1 MSRFTSFRPLAWAA
15 LSLLGACSSDALAG
29 PSDLSQSD
37 FGPALS
43 QSAAPPAGTA
53 QLDVGGS
60 ALDLYP
66 YTLVNFSDAPAD
78 RFDPINLVFTGAADP
93 RQIRADLM
101 ALDGSRPD
109 FPALPMFQCVWKDA
123 IGDMQTAWTS
133 AGWAASV
140 IQLRC
145 GEFGPVRFH
154 LRLFRAGGVTVANA
168 HFEVLIEGT
177 ADHQVLSW
185 AFAEQ
190 LVTYD
195 MARTGLL
202 AAAPGVTPV
211 INTLTHREIPAV
223 VYNLLPPDL
232 RVLITGSPDPA
243 AAAVPIGN
251 GDGQATT
258 ISLGA
263 ASPYVAGTFTETLPL
278 TYGQAIPKPFCSTGP
293 LDFLFVEGPVLL
305 EKTVTMT
312 AAGDYRSSFSAS
324 GRLSLVPIDPLTGQP
339 TAAPHRAGV
348 AEHQESA
355 MSDGSESALA
365 TVRRTELPQGEA
377 ERGRLFTRLKVG
389 PADVTQFTRTEDCD

>member
-1 MSRFTSFRPLAWAA
+1 MSRFTSFRPLGWAA
-15 LSLLGACSSDALAG
+15 LSLLGACSSDAPAG
-29 PSDLSQSD
+29 PSAISQSD
-37 FGPALS
+37 LRPALS
-43 QSAAPPAGTA
+43 QSASRPAGTA
-53 QLDVGGS
+53 TLDAGGS
-60 ALDLYP
+60 QLELYP

-78 RFDPINLVFTGAADP
+78 RFDPINLVFTGVADP

-101 ALDGSRPD
+101 ALNGSRPD
-109 FPALPMFQCVWKDA
+109 FPALPMFQCIWKDA
-123 IGDMQTAWTS
+123 IGDMQTTWTS

-154 LRLFRAGGVTVANA
+154 LRLFRAGAVTVANA

-202 AAAPGVTPV
+202 AAAPAATPV

-223 VYNLLPPDL
+223 VYNLLPGDL
-232 RVLITGSPDPA
+232 RALLTGSPDPA

-251 GDGQATT
+251 GDGRATLLT
-258 ISLGA
+258 LGA

-278 TYGQAIPKPFCSTGP
+278 VYGQAIPKPFCAAGP
-293 LDFLFVEGPVLL
+293 LDFLFVEGPVQL

-312 AAGDYRSSFSAS
+312 AAGDYRSRFSAS
-324 GRLSLVPIDPLTGQP
+324 GRLSLTPIDPLTGQP
-339 TAAPHRAGV
+339 TASPHRAAV

-355 MSDGSESALA
+355 MSSDSESALA
-365 TVRRTELPQGEA
+365 TVRRTELPQGGT
-377 ERGRLFTRLKVG
+377 ERGRLFTRLQVG
-389 PADVTQFTRTEDCD
+389 PAGVTQFTRTEDCD

>member
-1 MSRFTSFRPLAWAA
+1 MSRPTGFHPLAAAA
-15 LSLLGACSSDALAG
+15 LALLGACGADEPAG
-29 PSDLSQSD
+29 PSAVTPFDVR
-37 FGPALS
+37 PALS
-43 QSAAPPAGTA
+43 QSAPSPAGLATITA
-53 QLDVGGS
+53 AGNAFQ
-60 ALDLYP
+60 LYP

-109 FPALPMFQCVWKDA
+109 FPAAALFQCTWQDA
-123 IGDMQTAWTS
+123 IGDMQTAFTS

-140 IQLRC
+140 VQLRC

-185 AFAEQ
+185 ALAEQ
-190 LVTYD
+190 LVAYD

-202 AAAPGVTPV
+202 AAAPSATPV
-211 INTLTHREIPAV
+211 INTATHREIPAV
-223 VYNLLPPDL
+223 VYNLLPADL
-232 RVLITGSPDPA
+232 RVLVSGSPDPT

-251 GDGQATT
+251 GDGAATLLA
-258 ISLGA
+258 LGA
-263 ASPYVAGTFTETLPL
+263 AAPYVAGVFTETLPL
-278 TYGQAIPKPFCSTGP
+278 TYGQAIPKPFCSNGP
-293 LDFLFVEGPVLL
+293 LDFVFVEGPVLL
-305 EKTVTMT
+305 EKTVVVQ
-312 AAGDYRSSFSAS
+312 GDGSYQSSFSAS
-324 GRLSLVPIDPLTGQP
+324 GRLGVTPIDPLTGQP
-339 TAAPHRAGV
+339 TAAPHRADV

-365 TVRRTELPQGEA
+365 TVRRTELPQGGP
-377 ERGRLFTRLKVG
+377 ERGRLSTRLKVG
-389 PADVTQFTRTEDCD
+389 PGGVTQFTRTEDCD

>member
-1 MSRFTSFRPLAWAA
+1 MSRFASFRPLAWAA
-15 LSLLGACSSDALAG
+15 LSLLGACSSDAPAG
-29 PSDLSQSD
+29 PSDIVQAD
-37 FGPALS
+37 VRPPFS
-43 QSAAPPAGTA
+43 QSAARPAGTA
-53 QLDVGGS
+53 RLSLGGS
-60 ALDLYP
+60 ELDLYP

-78 RFDPINLVFTGAADP
+78 RFDPVNLAFTGAADP

-101 ALDGSRPD
+101 ALDGTRPD

-154 LRLFRAGGVTVANA
+154 LRLFRAGNVTVANA

-202 AAAPGVTPV
+202 AAAPGATPA

-223 VYNLLPPDL
+223 VYNLIPADL
-232 RVLITGSPDPA
+232 RVLLTGSPDPA
-243 AAAVPIGN
+243 AAAVPISN
-251 GDGQATT
+251 GDGQATVLA
-258 ISLGA
+258 LGA

-278 TYGQAIPKPFCSTGP
+278 VYGQAIPKPFCSTGP

-312 AAGDYRSSFSAS
+312 VQGSYRGSFSAS
-324 GRLSLVPIDPLTGQP
+324 GRLSLMPVDPLTGQP
-339 TAAPHRAGV
+339 AAAPHRAAV
-348 AEHQESA
+348 AEHQESD
-355 MSDGSESALA
+355 MGDESESALA
-365 TVRRTELPQGEA
+365 TVRRTELPQAGP
-377 ERGRLFTRLKVG
+377 ERGRLSTRLKVG
-389 PADVTQFTRTEDCD
+389 PAGLTQFTRTEDCD

>member
-53 QLDVGGS
+53 QLDVGGG

-168 HFEVLIEGT
+168 HIEVLIEGT

-251 GDGQATT
+251 GDGQATI

>member
-1 MSRFTSFRPLAWAA
+1 MFRFTTCRPLAWAS
-15 LSLLGACSSDALAG
+15 LSLLGACSSDAPAG
-29 PSDLSQSD
+29 PSEINRSEA
-37 FGPALS
+37 PAAFS
-43 QSAAPPAGTA
+43 QSAVRPAGTV
-53 QLDVGGS
+53 QLSLGGS
-60 ALDLYP
+60 NFELYP
-66 YTLVNFSDAPAD
+66 YTLVNFSDAPAE

-93 RQIRADLM
+93 RQVRADLM

-123 IGDMQTAWTS
+123 IGDMQTTWTS

-154 LRLFRAGGVTVANA
+154 LRLFRAGSVTVANA

-190 LVTYD
+190 LVAYD

-202 AAAPGVTPV
+202 AAAPGATPA
-211 INTLTHREIPAV
+211 INTPTHREIPAV
-223 VYNLLPPDL
+223 VYNLLPAEL
-232 RVLITGSPDPA
+232 RVLLTGSADPA

-251 GDGQATT
+251 GEGQATLLT
-258 ISLGA
+258 LGA
-263 ASPYVAGTFTETLPL
+263 ASPYVAGTFTETLPVV
-278 TYGQAIPKPFCSTGP
+278 YGQTIPKPFCATGP
-293 LDFLFVEGPVLL
+293 LDLLFVEGPVLL

-312 AAGDYRSSFSAS
+312 AAGSYRSSFAAS
-324 GRLSLVPIDPLTGQP
+324 GMLSLVPIDPLTGQP
-339 TAAPHRAGV
+339 VASPHRAKV

-355 MSDGSESALA
+355 MDDRVESALA
-365 TVRRTELPQGEA
+365 TVRRNELSQGA
-377 ERGRLFTRLKVG
+377 PDRGRLFTRLQVG
-389 PADVTQFTRTEDCD
+389 PAGVTRFTRTEDCD